1 MYGSFDAFAN
11 AFDETP
17 SDLIEYYRKAS
28 GYDEIVSDAS
38 GFGSELDC
46 APFESDWGECYG
58 E

>member
-17 SDLIEYYRKAS
+17 SDLIEYCRKAS
-28 GYDEIVSDAS
+28 GYDEPVCDVS
-38 GFGSELDC
+38 GFACEPDFT
-46 APFESDWGECYG
+46 PFESDWGELYV